1 MIGNPISFIFKI
13 GKHAS
18 LPFRPLLKLGAI
30 EANPVTLLPT
40 SRVPR
45 KNFEKAGPPSHS
57 NQMSS

>member
-1 MIGNPISFIFKI
+1 MMRNPISFIFKI

-30 EANPVTLLPT
+30 EVNAVTLLPT
-40 SRVPR
+40 SRIPR
-45 KNFEKAGPPSHS
+45 KNVEQAGPPPHS